1 MKTIILILTA
11 SMLAVIPFV
20 GFAAVSS
27 DLEVAAIVDI
37 APTEPDP
44 EELKIMAP
52 PASQQTSRLL
62 GYVELTPGGPFP
74 PGYYGFNQ
82 CISQIAFA
90 DTNSDQYFEAV
101 LQLSFNPGQ
110 NCPDKICFVLD
121 YDKLPAMSS
130 GWTFNVGDD
139 STNNGW
145 GGASPGL
152 SSSQAELQI
161 LNQELSA
168 YSIAFGPGQVDLLA
182 NESLRLSQGS
192 FKICVGDNSAEWGN
206 PAGSLT
212 TYPNSQSLFQLPDD
226 APVSSRPA
234 GNGNYDIFAGF
245 NRVISGPGGRLG
257 AGLARVMITGY

>member
-1 MKTIILILTA
+1 MKTIIPILTA
-11 SMLAVIPFV
+11 SMLAIIPV
-20 GFAAVSS
+20 GGFAAALP
-27 DLEVAAIVDI
+27 DLADLAVVDI
-37 APTEPDP
+37 VPTEPDID
-44 EELKIMAP
+44 EIKVIVRAP
-52 PASQQTSRLL
+52 SQQASRLL
-62 GYVELTPGGPFP
+62 GYVELTPGGPFA

-90 DTNSDQYFEAV
+90 DTNGDQYFEAV

-168 YSIAFGPGQVDLLA
+168 YSIAFGPGKVDLLA
-182 NESLRLSQGS
+182 NESLRLSQGA
-192 FKICVGDNSAEWGN
+192 FKICVSDNSAEWGN

-212 TYPNSQSLFQLPDD
+212 TYPNSQLLFQLPDD
-226 APVSSRPA
+226 APGSSRPA